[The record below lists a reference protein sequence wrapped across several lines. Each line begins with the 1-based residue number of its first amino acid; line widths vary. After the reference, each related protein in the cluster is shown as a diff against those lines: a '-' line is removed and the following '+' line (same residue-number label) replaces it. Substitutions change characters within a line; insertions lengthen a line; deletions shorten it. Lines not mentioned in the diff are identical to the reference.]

1 MSSLLSKKHNHN
13 KSENLTNM
21 RILLV
26 EDDLSLGEGMRMALK
41 PEGYVVDWLT
51 DGNQALHALLNE
63 TFDLVILDLGLPSLD
78 GISVLKQARA
88 SDKNLPVIIL
98 TARDAIEDRISG
110 LDAGADDYLV
120 KPFDITELKAR
131 IRAQLRRNSGR
142 TQSNLCYAGIEIDPS
157 AKQVTFEGQAIALT
171 RREYT
176 LLHEM
181 MSQPGHVF
189 TRDTLQQLLY
199 GWEDDVESNTLEV
212 HVHHLRKK
220 LFSKVIRTVRGIGY
234 VLDKEIK

>member
-1 MSSLLSKKHNHN
+1 
-13 KSENLTNM
+13 M

-26 EDDLSLGEGMRMALK
+26 EDDHSLGEGMRMALK
-41 PEGYVVDWLT
+41 PEGYVVDWVS
-51 DGNQALHALLNE
+51 DGKQALHALLNE
-63 TFDLVILDLGLPSLD
+63 TFDLVILDLGLPNLD
-78 GISVLKQARA
+78 GISVLKQTR
-88 SDKNLPVIIL
+88 SSFNNVPVIIL

-131 IRAQLRRNSGR
+131 IRAQLRRHSGR
-142 TQSNLCYAGIEIDPS
+142 VGSKLSYSGIELDPS
-157 AKQVTFEGQAIALT
+157 AKQVIYQGMPVSLT

-181 MSQPGHVF
+181 MNQPGHVF

-220 LFSKVIRTVRGIGY
+220 LFPKIVRTVRGIGY
-234 VLDKEIK
+234 VLDKEVT

>member
-1 MSSLLSKKHNHN
+1 
-13 KSENLTNM
+13 M

-26 EDDLSLGEGMRMALK
+26 EDDHSLGEGMRMALK
-41 PEGYVVDWLT
+41 PEGYVVDWVS
-51 DGNQALHALLNE
+51 DGKQALHALLNE
-63 TFDLVILDLGLPSLD
+63 TFDLVILDLGLPNLD
-78 GISVLKQARA
+78 GISVLKQTR
-88 SDKNLPVIIL
+88 SSFNNVPVIIL

-131 IRAQLRRNSGR
+131 IRAQLRRHSGR
-142 TQSNLCYAGIEIDPS
+142 VGSKLSYSGIELDPS
-157 AKQVTFEGQAIALT
+157 AKQVIYQGMPVSLT

-181 MSQPGHVF
+181 MNQPGHVF

-199 GWEDDVESNTLEV
+199 GWEEDVESNTLEV

-220 LFSKVIRTVRGIGY
+220 LFPKIVRTVRGIGY
-234 VLDKEIK
+234 VLDKEVT

>member
-1 MSSLLSKKHNHN
+1 
-13 KSENLTNM
+13 M

-26 EDDLSLGEGMRMALK
+26 EDDHSLGEGMRMALK

-63 TFDLVILDLGLPSLD
+63 TFDLVILDLGLPNLD
-78 GISVLKQARA
+78 GISVLKQARSA
-88 SDKNLPVIIL
+88 DKNMPVIIL
-98 TARDAIEDRISG
+98 TARDAIDDRIAG

-142 TQSNLCYAGIEIDPS
+142 TQAHISYAGIELNPS
-157 AKQVTFEGQAIALT
+157 AKLVTYEGSPVPLT

-176 LLHEM
+176 LLQEM

-212 HVHHLRKK
+212 HVHHIRKK
-220 LFSKVIRTVRGIGY
+220 LFPKVIRTVRGIGY
-234 VLDKEIK
+234 VLDKESA

>member
-1 MSSLLSKKHNHN
+1 
-13 KSENLTNM
+13 M

-26 EDDLSLGEGMRMALK
+26 EDDHSLGEGMRMALK

-63 TFDLVILDLGLPSLD
+63 TFDLVILDLGLPNLD
-78 GISVLKQARA
+78 GISVLKQARSA
-88 SDKNLPVIIL
+88 DKNMPVIIL
-98 TARDAIEDRISG
+98 TARDAIDDRIAG

-142 TQSNLCYAGIEIDPS
+142 TQAHISHAGIELNPS
-157 AKQVTFEGQAIALT
+157 AKQVTYEGSPVSLT

-176 LLHEM
+176 LLQEM

-212 HVHHLRKK
+212 HVHHIRKK
-220 LFSKVIRTVRGIGY
+220 LFPKVIRTVRGIGY
-234 VLDKEIK
+234 VLDKESA